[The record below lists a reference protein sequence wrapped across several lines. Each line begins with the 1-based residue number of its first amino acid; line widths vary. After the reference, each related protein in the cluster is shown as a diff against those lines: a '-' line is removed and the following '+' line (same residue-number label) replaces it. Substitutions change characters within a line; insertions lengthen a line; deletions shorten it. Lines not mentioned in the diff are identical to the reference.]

1 MRKMIFMSHPL
12 NEATPSYGD
21 RDRLSITPKSK
32 IKDGEGANTST
43 IHFSNNHMGTHFD
56 SPYHF
61 CSDGRKTLDYGADE
75 FYYNQVAVVQHPCT
89 EAVLIKRA
97 DLNLDSVPKDVDFL
111 FIDTKFEAY
120 RDQDKYHN
128 DNPGL
133 DASLAD
139 DLRNEFPNLKAVG
152 FDFIS
157 LTSWKFRPEG
167 REGHRAFLCGE
178 RPLLVIEDVSFA
190 ALNESEIEWIV
201 VAPLRTEDGNGGPV
215 TIMASI
221 KEEN

>member
-1 MRKMIFMSHPL
+1 MGKMIFMSHPL

-21 RDRLSITPKSK
+21 RDKLSITSKSE
-32 IKDGEGANTST
+32 IKDEVGANTST
-43 IHFSNNHMGTHFD
+43 IYFSNNHMGTHFD

-61 CSDGRKTLDYGADE
+61 CSSGRKTLDYGADE
-75 FYYNQVAVVQHPCT
+75 FYYNRVAIIKYPCT
-89 EAVLIKRA
+89 EAVLIKKK
-97 DLNLDSVPKDVDFL
+97 DLNLKSVPKDVDLL
-111 FIDTKFEAY
+111 FIDTEFEIY
-120 RDQDKYHN
+120 RDKDKYHN

-133 DASLAD
+133 DASLANE
-139 DLRNEFPNLKAVG
+139 LRNDFPNLKAVG

-167 REGHRAFLCGE
+167 RDAHRAFLCGE

-190 ALNESEIEWIV
+190 ALKGSQIEWVV

-215 TIMASI
+215 TIIASLT
-221 KEEN
+221 K